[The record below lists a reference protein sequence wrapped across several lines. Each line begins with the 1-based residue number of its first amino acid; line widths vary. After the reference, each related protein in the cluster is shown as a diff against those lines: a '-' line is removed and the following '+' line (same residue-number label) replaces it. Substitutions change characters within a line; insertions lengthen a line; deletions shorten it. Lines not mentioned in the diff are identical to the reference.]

1 MKKALITTIVIG
13 TVGVANASIMI
24 DDFNS
29 GSASSSINSG
39 FQYFSQN
46 GTMLGGDRVV
56 YAEVGSNAFGLDLS
70 VDTLTGV
77 LSVNSQSGV
86 DGLAAVGYGFNLVS
100 PASTAFDNLNA
111 NFTAQGAFKI
121 TTLSRDGDVD
131 IRFSVRTSPNSY
143 IHVTKSLLGASINT
157 PEVVYFDFTEFTGA
171 NFADVDQILVRF
183 DTANSGDIAI
193 DSIEAVPEPATMVV
207 LASAALAAAARRRRK

>member
-1 MKKALITTIVIG
+1 MKKALIAILAVAS
-13 TVGVANASIMI
+13 VGVANANIMI
-24 DDFNS
+24 DDFNT
-29 GSASSSINSG
+29 GSATSTINSG

-46 GTMLGGDRVV
+46 GSMVGGDRVV

-70 VDTLTGV
+70 VDTITGV

-86 DGLAAVGYGFNLVS
+86 DGLAAVAYGLNLVS
-100 PASTAFDNLNA
+100 ASSTSFDNLNLDLS
-111 NFTAQGAFKI
+111 GESAFNV

-131 IRFSVRTSPNSY
+131 IRFSVRTSPNTY
-143 IHVTKSLLGASINT
+143 IHVTKSLVGSAINT
-157 PEVVYFDFTEFTGA
+157 PEVVTFNFSEFTGA

-207 LASAALAAAARRRRK
+207 LAAAALAAARRRKS